1 MLAAVYKSINLGKVG
16 ERMVDISTEKLEEL
30 ENEVTSQNTK
40 LKKMEEFVSPDKLY
54 QELIQSVRKYHP
66 SADIS
71 LIEKAY
77 RVARESH
84 EGQVRKSGEPYI
96 IHPLCVAII
105 LADLELDK
113 ETIVAGLLHDVVE
126 DTVMTEEE
134 IAKEFNPDVA
144 LLVDG
149 VTKLAQLSYDA
160 DKVEKQAEN
169 LRKMFLA
176 MANDIR
182 VILIKLADRLHNMRT
197 LKYMTPEKQKEKA
210 RETMDIYAPI
220 AQRLGISKIKI
231 ELEDLSLKYLE
242 PEAYYDLVEKIA
254 LKKSARD
261 DYIQKLVE
269 EVRSHIT
276 NAGIEAEIDG
286 RAKHFFCIY
295 KKMVNQD
302 KTLDQIYDLFAIRII
317 VKDVKDC
324 YAALGVIHEMYKPIP
339 GRFKDYI
346 AMPKPNMYQS
356 LHTTL
361 IGPDGQPFEI
371 QIRTYE
377 MHRTAEYGIAA
388 HWKYKEASN
397 GGSVENQEEEKLSW
411 LRQILEWQKDM
422 SDNREFMSLLKSDLD
437 LFSDTVFCFTPSGD
451 VKNLPTGSTPIDFA
465 YAIHSAVGN
474 KMIGAKVN
482 GKLVTIDYVIQ
493 NGDRIEIITSQNS
506 HGPSRDWLN
515 IVKSTQAKNK
525 INQWFR
531 SQFKEENIAKG
542 KELIS
547 QYCKMKSIELS
558 EINKP
563 EYQNKILRK
572 YGFHDWDSALA
583 TVGHG
588 GLKESQVVNRM
599 LEEYK
604 KDHVVPIT
612 DSDVLENIQDA
623 NISKTIPQKSKSGI
637 VVKGLYDVAVH
648 FSKCC
653 SPVPGDEIVGFV
665 TRGRGVS
672 IHRTDCINIINLS
685 DMDRARLI
693 DAEWQQG
700 ASEGSNGLYLAEI
713 KIFGN
718 NRTGLLVDITKIF
731 TERGID
737 INAINSKTSKQG
749 VATISVSFNT
759 KGKMELQSL
768 VDKIRQVES
777 VIDIERTTG

>member
-1 MLAAVYKSINLGKVG
+1 
-16 ERMVDISTEKLEEL
+16 
-30 ENEVTSQNTK
+30 
-40 LKKMEEFVSPDKLY
+40 
-54 QELIQSVRKYHP
+54 
-66 SADIS
+66 
-71 LIEKAY
+71 
-77 RVARESH
+77 
-84 EGQVRKSGEPYI
+84 
-96 IHPLCVAII
+96 
-105 LADLELDK
+105 
-113 ETIVAGLLHDVVE
+113 
-126 DTVMTEEE
+126 
-134 IAKEFNPDVA
+134 
-144 LLVDG
+144 
-149 VTKLAQLSYDA
+149 
-160 DKVEKQAEN
+160 
-169 LRKMFLA
+169 
-176 MANDIR
+176 
-182 VILIKLADRLHNMRT
+182 
-197 LKYMTPEKQKEKA
+197 
-210 RETMDIYAPI
+210 
-220 AQRLGISKIKI
+220 
-231 ELEDLSLKYLE
+231 
-242 PEAYYDLVEKIA
+242 
-254 LKKSARD
+254 
-261 DYIQKLVE
+261 
-269 EVRSHIT
+269 
-276 NAGIEAEIDG
+276 
-286 RAKHFFCIY
+286 
-295 KKMVNQD
+295 MVNQD

-397 GGSVENQEEEKLSW
+397 GGNVENQEEEKLSW

-558 EINKP
+558 DINKP

-759 KGKMELQSL
+759 CLLYTSPSPR
-768 VDKIRQVES
+768 D
-777 VIDIERTTG
+777 TT

>member
-276 NAGIEAEIDG
+276 NVGIEAEIDG
-286 RAKHFFCIY
+286 RAKHFFSIY